1 VAEDELGDADY
12 QGGVGDETE
21 HDGNGVGVGLKRRE
35 FSGKAGKEGPES
47 ELCEKGRE
55 ALARIGRV
63 KRLNLGVREKVGF
76 VNAWNENKRK

>member
-1 VAEDELGDADY
+1 MAEDELGDAEY
-12 QGGVGDETE
+12 QDGVGDETVY
-21 HDGNGVGVGLKRRE
+21 DGNGVEVGLKRRE
-35 FSGKAGKEGPES
+35 FSGKVGKERPES